1 SSFYTYHLS
10 QLPIY
15 KHFLCTTLFRS
26 LADLLIVVAVDER
39 ADALVG
45 EDFVDEAVEDAAV
58 HHVDARHAFFDG
70 AHGVDGLAAAGL
82 GDGVGAVAQD
92 EPERVHGDVAP
103 DLAVDHETG
112 VGREVDDLGGAQ
124 GLGDLG
130 GE

>member
-58 HHVDARHAFFDG
+58 HHVDARHAFFDC
-70 AHGVDGLAAAGL
+70 AHGVDGLAADGL
-82 GDGVGAVAQD
+82 GDGDRKSTRLNYSHLKTTYAFFCFNKK
-92 EPERVHGDVAP
+92 
-103 DLAVDHETG
+103 
-112 VGREVDDLGGAQ
+112 
-124 GLGDLG
+124 
-130 GE
+130 